1 MNNQYTEE
9 EEKFLSWFRDNL
21 KSMLVGLFVGIIL
34 ILSYKYHTNYK
45 EDITLN
51 LSYEYEQAVNKY
63 NNGDNEYL
71 LQKDKE
77 FSNQYPSNIYTNL
90 INLYSVKIFV
100 DNEDMDRAFDKL
112 DFVITN
118 TSSLHIK
125 NIAEIRK
132 IRLMISQNQLDSALT
147 LIKKIDPEGKN
158 YILIEL
164 LGDIYYKNGE
174 IQLAKETYNDVLKFN
189 LTPNKLKIIENKIN
203 TIQ

>member
-1 MNNQYTEE
+1 MNNLYTEE
-9 EEKFLSWFRDNL
+9 EEKFLSWFKDNL
-21 KSMLVGLFVGIIL
+21 KSMLVGLFAGIIL
-34 ILSYKYHTNYK
+34 ILSYKHYINYK

-100 DNEDMDRAFDKL
+100 DNEDIDRAFDKL
-112 DFVITN
+112 DFVIIN

-158 YILIEL
+158 YILVEL

-174 IQLAKETYNDVLKFN
+174 IQLAKETYNDVLKFS

>member
-1 MNNQYTEE
+1 MSNQYTEE
-9 EEKFLSWFRDNL
+9 EEKFLSWFKDNL
-21 KSMLVGLFVGIIL
+21 KSMLVGLFAGIIL
-34 ILSYKYHTNYK
+34 ILSYKYYINYK
-45 EDITLN
+45 EDITSN

-71 LQKDKE
+71 LQKDQE

-100 DNEDMDRAFDKL
+100 DNEDIDRAFDKL

-158 YILIEL
+158 YILVEL

-174 IQLAKETYNDVLKFN
+174 IQLAKETYNDVLKFS

>member
-1 MNNQYTEE
+1 M
-9 EEKFLSWFRDNL
+9 
-21 KSMLVGLFVGIIL
+21 
-34 ILSYKYHTNYK
+34 
-45 EDITLN
+45 
-51 LSYEYEQAVNKY
+51 
-63 NNGDNEYL
+63 
-71 LQKDKE
+71 LQKDQE

-100 DNEDMDRAFDKL
+100 DNEDIDRAFDKL
-112 DFVITN
+112 DFVIIN

-174 IQLAKETYNDVLKFN
+174 IQLAKETYNEGI
-189 LTPNKLKIIENKIN
+189 P
-203 TIQ
+203 

>member
-1 MNNQYTEE
+1 MSNQYTEE
-9 EEKFLSWFRDNL
+9 EEKFLSWFKDNL
-21 KSMLVGLFVGIIL
+21 KSMLVGLFAGIIL
-34 ILSYKYHTNYK
+34 ILSYKYYINYK
-45 EDITLN
+45 EDITSN

-71 LQKDKE
+71 LQKDQE
-77 FSNQYPSNIYTNL
+77 FSNQYHSNIYTNL

-100 DNEDMDRAFDKL
+100 DNEDIDRAFDKL
-112 DFVITN
+112 DFVIIN

-158 YILIEL
+158 YILVEL

-174 IQLAKETYNDVLKFN
+174 IQLAKETYNDVLKFS